1 MVLISNVN
9 FSVIQRDEF
18 EFGGVLKMNDSRK
31 NDEIKITY
39 KRMEKNDIP
48 ELTSIMKAAF
58 DVDTKMHTN
67 LEEDGPNGYDNGGLL
82 KKLMN
87 LQNAVSEVIYVD
99 DTMVG
104 GYTIIKDKDIYTLD
118 MLFVSP
124 SCSSKGIGHK
134 VWKDIEKTYTG
145 AKTWL
150 LETPDYSKRNHYFYE
165 KCGFKKS
172 KEHSFE
178 DGSKSFVFIKHTKNY
193 PIEIRE
199 YQEQKD
205 YVHILNSCKNE
216 HWEKF
221 YTSKKDI
228 YTQALKN
235 SITYVAYEE
244 DSYCGYIRCITDGV
258 FTIYCC
264 EIIVDD
270 EYKRKGIGRLLI
282 EKVRTEYPTCC
293 MDVLS
298 DNDEFYQANNFQLLC
313 NGMRKVSPNSK

>member
-1 MVLISNVN
+1 
-9 FSVIQRDEF
+9 
-18 EFGGVLKMNDSRK
+18 MNDSRK

-165 KCGFKKS
+165 KC
-172 KEHSFE
+172 
-178 DGSKSFVFIKHTKNY
+178 
-193 PIEIRE
+193 
-199 YQEQKD
+199 
-205 YVHILNSCKNE
+205 
-216 HWEKF
+216 
-221 YTSKKDI
+221 
-228 YTQALKN
+228 
-235 SITYVAYEE
+235 
-244 DSYCGYIRCITDGV
+244 
-258 FTIYCC
+258 
-264 EIIVDD
+264 
-270 EYKRKGIGRLLI
+270 
-282 EKVRTEYPTCC
+282 
-293 MDVLS
+293 
-298 DNDEFYQANNFQLLC
+298 
-313 NGMRKVSPNSK
+313 